1 MLSCESISG
10 LSIPIKSIASKM
22 ATILRFE
29 DLEIWQLA
37 RKIYSRILTIS
48 EKMKKNHD
56 FKFSEQI
63 KGSAGSAMDNIRE
76 GFERS
81 SRLEFINSLSISK
94 GECGEL
100 KSQLYRA
107 LDGNY
112 IDQKE
117 FDEIYANVE
126 LEIKKLAAFIIYLNT
141 SSVKGL
147 KFKNR
152 K

>member
-1 MLSCESISG
+1 
-10 LSIPIKSIASKM
+10 M

-37 RKIYSRILTIS
+37 RKIYQRVS
-48 EKMKKNHD
+48 EIAARMRKNHD
-56 FKFSEQI
+56 YRFADQM
-63 KGSAGSAMDNIRE
+63 KGAAGSVMDNIGE

-107 LDGNY
+107 LDDKY

-117 FDEIYANVE
+117 FDEIYADVE
-126 LEIKKLAAFIIYLNT
+126 LEIKKIASFVIYLNT
-141 SSVKGL
+141 SNVKGL

-152 K
+152 Q